1 MSVPSISLPV
11 SPKRPASFLTIGRR
25 NTLLFWAFV
34 GPLFLGLLLF
44 VYVPIVWGFIIS
56 LSEARATVTPTAF
69 VGVANYVAML
79 QDPYFIKALVTFG
92 IFALFIVPTTF
103 FGALGLALLVNG
115 ARHGQSFFR
124 SVFFLPTACSYVVA
138 SITWRM
144 SIFNGLPF
152 GLANQVLGL
161 LGIPYIQWI
170 GTVNPPWYWVVLV
183 TVRLWLQLGFYMIL
197 FLAGLQDIDR
207 ALYEAA
213 YVDGAKPGWQTFRYI
228 TFPLLRNTSVS
239 VLLLLFIAAFQAF
252 DEFYNVLSTGVG
264 SGANINLAR
273 PPLVYLYQVALANQN
288 YGLGSAG
295 AFILTAIILIVT
307 LLQNRVF
314 GLGRA
319 LD

>member
-1 MSVPSISLPV
+1 MSVPSIPV
-11 SPKRPASFLTIGRR
+11 PVTPNRTRGSLTIGRR
-25 NTLLFWAFV
+25 NTLMFWGFV
-34 GPLFLGLLLF
+34 GPLFLGLLIF
-44 VYVPIVWGFIIS
+44 VYLPIIWGFVIS
-56 LSEARATVTPTAF
+56 LSEARNTVIPTAF
-69 VGVANYVAML
+69 VGVSNYVTML
-79 QDPYFIKALVTFG
+79 QDPFFIRSLVTFS
-92 IFALFIVPTTF
+92 IFAVFIVPTTF
-103 FGALGLALLVNG
+103 FCSLGLALLVNG

-124 SVFFLPTACSYVVA
+124 TVFFLPTACSYVVA

-161 LGIPYIQWI
+161 FGISPIQWI

-183 TVRLWLQLGFYMIL
+183 TVRLWLQLGFYMII
-197 FLAGLQDIDR
+197 FLAGLQDIDSS
-207 ALYEAA
+207 LYEAA
-213 YVDGAKPGWQTFRYI
+213 MVDGAKRGWQTFRYI

-239 VLLLLFIAAFQAF
+239 VLLLLLIAAFQAF

-264 SGANINLAR
+264 SSANITLAR
-273 PPLVYLYQVALANQN
+273 PPLVYLYQVALSNQN

-307 LLQNRVF
+307 IAQNRVF

-319 LD
+319 EG